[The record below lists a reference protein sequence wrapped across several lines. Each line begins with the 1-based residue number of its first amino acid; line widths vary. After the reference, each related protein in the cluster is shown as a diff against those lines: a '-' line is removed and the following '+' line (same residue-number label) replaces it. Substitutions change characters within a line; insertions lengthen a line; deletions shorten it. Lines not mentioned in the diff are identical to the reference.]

1 MDRLQSTAKKVF
13 PSASRS
19 SNPTA
24 VEFDCKS
31 AHALEVYVDVTAGGG
46 SVVVALLTAPDAD
59 GPFRQVDVT
68 GSVSSGSGDVLGV
81 TRGAG
86 VGGRARITAT
96 VTGTVTFQVRAV
108 VWG

>member
-19 SNPTA
+19 ASPTA

-31 AHALEVYVDVTAGGG
+31 AHAIEVYVAATAGGG
-46 SVVVALLTAPDAD
+46 NVTVALLTAPDAD
-59 GPFRQVDVT
+59 GPFRQVDT
-68 GSVSSGSGDVLGV
+68 TTALSSGSGDVLGV

-86 VGGRARITAT
+86 VGGRAKITAT
-96 VTGTVTFQVRAV
+96 VSGTVTFEVRAV